1 MLSLHSLSA
10 PPTCSPV
17 PLQALI
23 DSPEIT
29 RTIIN
34 FKRLLLTDITIDI
47 TKIPNKKAL
56 AAALAE
62 ADVQGKFAASSWGK
76 KLARQQAKR
85 GASDLDRYR
94 TMKAKVSKS
103 AAVKAAL
110 LK

>member
-1 MLSLHSLSA
+1 MRLSL
-10 PPTCSPV
+10 TCS
-17 PLQALI
+17 LQALI

-34 FKRLLLTDITIDI
+34 FKRLLLTDITIEI
-47 TKIPNKKAL
+47 AKIPNKKT
-56 AAALAE
+56 LAE
-62 ADVQGKFAASSWGK
+62 ALATADVQAKFAASSWGK

-94 TMKAKVSKS
+94 TMKAKVAKG
-103 AAVKAAL
+103 AAVRAQ